1 MDHRPPALGF
11 RATAE
16 DRAHLATI
24 AAAMRAIRHA
34 PFLSMTETIRA
45 ALRVAAAAAETGTF
59 AELAARKR

>member
-16 DRAHLATI
+16 DRAHLETI
-24 AAAMRAIRHA
+24 ATVIRAIRPA
-34 PFLSMTETIRA
+34 PFLSMTDAIRA